1 MSAAVGEK
9 INEIMAFVI
18 EWAQEAPEDVDMD
31 MLFAAA
37 KAKFSELPADHVED
51 VVHQIL
57 ESILGS
63 GEEGEFDF
71 PWGMGEEGEYP
82 FNFGE
87 GEEGFNF
94 GF

>member
-1 MSAAVGEK
+1 MSAVEAK

-18 EWAQEAPEDVDMD
+18 EWAQTAEEDVEMD
-31 MLFAAA
+31 KLFDAA
-37 KAKFSELPADHVED
+37 KAKFSELPGEDVED

-57 ESILGS
+57 QSLLGA

-71 PWGMGEEGEYP
+71 PWGMGEEGDFP
-82 FNFGE
+82 FGFGE
-87 GEEGFNF
+87 GEDAFNF